1 MLVQYPMLGQLQVI
15 NLHVKSDKYRLLSK
29 YDNRDDQSKV
39 KINQNSRKDSSV
51 EEIYLIVIQNVV
63 SNTPGDF

>member
-1 MLVQYPMLGQLQVI
+1 MLGQLQVI